1 MTLALIAAGVSLL
14 AAVLALLRAGR
25 AGKRAE
31 RLAESYW
38 DLRYEIGQLKVRAD
52 RLEAVTGMV
61 DADPLDEPAAPRA
74 ASTTSFVPLSSLK
87 K

>member
-1 MTLALIAAGVSLL
+1 MSLV
-14 AAVLALLRAGR
+14 AAVLALFRAGR

-38 DLRYEIGQLKVRAD
+38 DLRYEIGQLKVRID
-52 RLEAVTGMV
+52 RLEAVDGV
-61 DADPLDEPAAPRA
+61 DGVDRDPETAAQRPAP
-74 ASTTSFVPLSSLK
+74 TTSFVPLSSLK